1 MPSSLGVRISKR
13 IVMIE
18 NLPTLLQK
26 ASKDSLID
34 FLMQE
39 AGKDASLARR
49 LHIAFGEETISPNVD
64 VIRNLLQV
72 SLTDLEYDSYDDL
85 GFSQESEQFLD
96 SYFHD
101 IEVAIAHTQF
111 SYATQLCLLLDETLP
126 LLQHMDYQYD
136 MLYERLKQCCNA
148 IADAAIPISDKQ
160 SLYALLLDYDN
171 LTPTRIRL
179 MTAMITEEKQA
190 QQLREMIVEEGS
202 EVEELTFLL
211 LIRTASKEEQRQ
223 YLLDHGYEP
232 EFWKLSI
239 EKAIQEERKNEAIE
253 LAQEA
258 NRRFRYSHIFSEYLF
273 RLYKEMGDRQGAL
286 DATFNLIAK
295 GESHYVT
302 ELKTLSTPDS
312 WKTTLELLCDAMEGK
327 SFHVVRFLPELLI
340 EEGNYERMLWYVKQF
355 PKESLRYYEYLVPTY
370 TAELI
375 ELLVQ
380 QSLHMVSEESSRYA
394 FTELANTLKVLKSIG
409 GEKEMQ
415 HCIDVL
421 LEQYPRKM
429 MLNQELRKA
438 GLL

>member
-1 MPSSLGVRISKR
+1 MGNSL
-13 IVMIE
+13 
-18 NLPTLLQK
+18 LTLLQGS
-26 ASKDSLID
+26 SKDSLIG
-34 FLMQE
+34 FLLQE
-39 AGKDASLARR
+39 AEKDASLARR
-49 LHIAFGEETISPNVD
+49 LHIAFGEEPISPNVD
-64 VIRNLLQV
+64 VIRNLLQE
-72 SLTDLEYDSYDDL
+72 SLTDLEYDNYGDL

-148 IADAAIPISDKQ
+148 IADAVIPLPKKQ
-160 SLYALLLDYDN
+160 SLYALLSDYDN
-171 LTPTRIRL
+171 LTPIRIRL
-179 MTAMITEEKQA
+179 MIGMVTDNKQV

-202 EVEELTFLL
+202 EVEALTFLL
-211 LIRTASKEEQRQ
+211 LICTASKEERLQ
-223 YLLDHGYEP
+223 YLLDHGYKP

-239 EKAIQEERKNEAIE
+239 EKALQEERKNEAIE

-258 NRRFRYSHIFSEYLF
+258 NKRFKYSHLFSGYLF
-273 RLYKEMGDRQGAL
+273 RLFKEMGNRQGAL
-286 DATFNLIAK
+286 DAAFDLIAK
-295 GESHYVT
+295 GESYYVT
-302 ELKTLSTPDS
+302 ELKALSTPDS
-312 WKTTLELLCDAMEGK
+312 WKTTLDLLCDAMEGK
-327 SFHVVRFLPELLI
+327 SLHVVRFLPELLI

-370 TAELI
+370 TAELK

-394 FTELANTLKVLKSIG
+394 FTELANTLQVLKSIG

-429 MLNQELRKA
+429 MLKQELRKA

>member
-1 MPSSLGVRISKR
+1 
-13 IVMIE
+13 MIE

-34 FLMQE
+34 FLTRE
-39 AGKDASLARR
+39 AEKDASLARR

-64 VIRNLLQV
+64 VRRILLQE
-72 SLTDLEYDSYDDL
+72 SLTDLEYDSYGDL

-111 SYATQLCLLLDETLP
+111 SYAIQLCILLDETLP
-126 LLQHMDYQYD
+126 LLQHMDYQYE
-136 MLYERLKQCCNA
+136 MLYGRLKQCCNA
-148 IADAAIPISDKQ
+148 IADAVIPFPYKQ
-160 SLYALLLDYDN
+160 SLYVFLSDYDN

-179 MTAMITEEKQA
+179 MTAMITEDKQA
-190 QQLREMIVEEGS
+190 KQLREMILEEGS
-202 EVEELTFLL
+202 EVEELTYGLL
-211 LIRTASKEEQRQ
+211 LRTASKEEQLQ

-239 EKAIQEERKNEAIE
+239 EKAIQEESKNEAIE

-258 NRRFRYSHIFSEYLF
+258 NERFKYSHIFSEYLLK
-273 RLYKEMGDRQGAL
+273 LYKEMGNRQGAL
-286 DATFNLIAK
+286 DAAFDLIIK

-302 ELKTLSTPDS
+302 ELKALSKPDS

-340 EEGNYERMLWYVKQF
+340 EEGYYERLLWYVKQF
-355 PKESLRYYEYLVPTY
+355 PKESLRYYEYLVPSY
-370 TAELI
+370 TVELI

-380 QSLHMVSEESSRYA
+380 QSLHMVNEESSRYA
-394 FTELANTLKVLKSIG
+394 FTELANTLQVLKSIG
-409 GEKEMQ
+409 GEKEMLD
-415 HCIDVL
+415 CIDSL
-421 LEQYPRKM
+421 LEQYPKKM
-429 MLNQELRKA
+429 MLKQEIRKA